1 MYVCR
6 KLPGLVACALLA
18 SVALHGAGRID
29 LTRVVPVP
37 DDQPIPTQDFFRP
50 PALARPLLN
59 RSGTHIA
66 ALVTGDEDKH
76 LLLVYAIAD
85 GKIETVGSH
94 NDQDIYNIH
103 WLTNSRV
110 LFQLVSRK
118 MYSLGILAAD
128 VGRLSRAYALQQSGS
143 ILVSVPLKNPA
154 HPLVWNRFDFE
165 TGHDEGVAALNSDV
179 QSGSIIDLTSATANM
194 AQVAQIREQN
204 AHCILANYTQPG
216 GPGLTTA
223 YLPDKAGDLA
233 YAIRVADGNPAMF
246 RRVDRQWLP
255 CPVDLETIDIVG
267 NANEPGQL
275 LVRGPAL
282 GGKPQPLQLM
292 DAASGR
298 LGDVVLQDPNYD
310 FNGWLYHNPVNGDVL
325 GAVFNLGGPRT
336 FWFNEQYRELQK
348 IFDGMFPGTVVQIV
362 GSDDQHRIFLLATF
376 SDRQPVAYHWV
387 NLETRKAGLFKS
399 SAPWINPT
407 RMRPMQILQFKTRDG
422 YKLDA
427 YLTLPAAA
435 AKDHP
440 APLVV
445 LCHGGPWA
453 RDEWG
458 FDGEAQFLANHGYA
472 VLQPNYRGSTGST
485 GRFPDGDEYDFIKMH
500 NDVTDAARAVL
511 HLGLID
517 PGRVAIMG
525 GSFGGYLA
533 VSGVAHETDLYRCA
547 VTNAGVFDWAML
559 VQAEKFDRFDSPV
572 YGRMVKKLGDP
583 RKETAK
589 YDAMSPI
596 RFVKNIH
603 VPVFVA
609 AGKDDFVVE
618 ISQSRRLIAALD
630 DQKVP
635 YEKYFVG
642 GEGHGMAYL
651 KDQVDLYD
659 RILAFLDKNLK
670 AAP

>member
-1 MYVCR
+1 LLACVA
-6 KLPGLVACALLA
+6 LPGAEK
-18 SVALHGAGRID
+18 ID
-29 LTRVVPVP
+29 LVRVAPVP
-37 DDQPIPTQDFFRP
+37 ADQPIPTQDFFRA
-50 PALARPLLN
+50 PALARPIIN

-118 MYSLGILAAD
+118 MYSLGLMAAD
-128 VGRLSRAYALQQSGS
+128 VGRLSHAYALQQSGS
-143 ILVSVPLKNPA
+143 SLVSVPLKNPG

-165 TGHDEGVAALNSDV
+165 TGHDEGVSALNSDV
-179 QSGSIIDLTSATANM
+179 QSGSIIDLTAATANM

-204 AHCILANYTQPG
+204 AHCILANYTQPT

-223 YLPDKAGDLA
+223 YLADKEGELA

-246 RRVDRQWLP
+246 RRVDKQWLP
-255 CPVDLETIDIVG
+255 CPVDLETIDIIG
-267 NANEPGQL
+267 NANEPGRL
-275 LVRGPAL
+275 FVRGPAV
-282 GGKPQPLQLM
+282 GGKPQPLQFM

-298 LGDVVLQDPNYD
+298 LGDIVLQDPSYD
-310 FNGWLYHNPVNGDVL
+310 FNGGLYHNPANGDVL
-325 GAVFNLGGPRT
+325 GAIFHLGGPRT

-362 GSDDQHRIFLLATF
+362 GSDVQHRIFLLATF

-399 SAPWINPT
+399 SAPWIDPQ

-427 YLTLPAAA
+427 YLTLPAGA
-435 AKDHP
+435 AKGHP

-458 FDGEAQFLANHGYA
+458 FDGEAQFLAYHGYA

-485 GRFPDGDEYDFIKMH
+485 GRFPDGDQYDFVKMH
-500 NDVTDAARAVL
+500 QDVTDAAHAVL
-511 HLGLID
+511 HLDLID
-517 PGRVAIMG
+517 KGRVAIMG

-533 VSGVAHETDLYRCA
+533 VSGVAHEPDLYRCA

-559 VQAEKFDRFDSPV
+559 VQSEKFDRFASPV

-618 ISQSRRLIAALD
+618 ISQSRRLLAAFD
-630 DQKVP
+630 DNKVP
-635 YEKYFVG
+635 YEKFFVG

-659 RILAFLDKNLK
+659 RILAFLDQNLR